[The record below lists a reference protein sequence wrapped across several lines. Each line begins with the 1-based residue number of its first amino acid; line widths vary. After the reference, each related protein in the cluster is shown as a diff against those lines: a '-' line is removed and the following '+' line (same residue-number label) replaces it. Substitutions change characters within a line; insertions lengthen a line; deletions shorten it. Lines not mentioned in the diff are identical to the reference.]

1 VRNWIFGQNRKSPEK
16 TGEAKEKSVADN
28 WFFRPNHEKPIINWW
43 KIDAYFDSSIYN
55 AWARFL
61 DRWLAYSNFINQ
73 FRVTG
78 FRRLVAELLSEAAT
92 LGAGGL
98 VVLLAFAIPALEL
111 TKDPNWRQASEYSV
125 TFLDINGNEIGKRGN
140 LFSDAVPLEE
150 IPDYMIKA
158 TLATEDR
165 RFFDHFGID
174 IFGTIR
180 ALYANL
186 QANSVVEGGSSITQQ
201 LAKNLFLSSEQSLTR
216 KINEAFLALWLEL
229 HLSKKEILKMYLDRA
244 PMGGKTYGVEAASQF
259 FFGKSVRD
267 VNLAEAALLAGLYK
281 APSNYSPYA
290 NPIGSRE
297 RTNEVL
303 TNMVE
308 AGYMT
313 EGQVH
318 SARLNPAKVIE
329 RSDFYVPNYYLDW
342 AFTEVRRI
350 MQGKNQYN
358 LVARTTIDLSLQKA
372 AEKAMADTLEANSTS
387 YHVDAGA
394 LVSMETDGAV
404 RAMVGGR
411 DYNISKFNRATMAY
425 RQPGSSFKTYVY
437 LTALEGGATPNM
449 MVSDSTQ
456 SCAGWVPKNYSG
468 GYHGSMTL
476 TMALAKSLNTVAV
489 QLSLRDKY
497 GGREKVLRNL
507 AKLGFPVKYNGG
519 ETRETNISR
528 IRHRISRSCSLAL
541 GDQGVTVLDHTSG
554 YATFAHGGKRVKGY
568 AITEIH
574 NSQGNLVYSRK
585 RDEKPDPQIFK
596 RKVVETLNQMLSHV
610 ITEGTGRRAQLDF
623 TTVVGKTGTSSGY
636 KDAWFMGFTGKY
648 VTGIWMG
655 NDSFKP
661 TNRVTGGSL
670 PAQTWQAYNIE
681 AHKNNYNIPAIPGL
695 PLHPR
700 QVEEQKRI
708 AQLKKE
714 DPTMGTVT
722 ERPSSGQYLPLKTQK
737 VLQRLSKMFK
747 EARPLENAALKG
759 AGLDTTT
766 GTQ

>member
-1 VRNWIFGQNRKSPEK
+1 MGNGIFRPKRQPTEATKDTKKADDNGSVGNWI
-16 TGEAKEKSVADN
+16 
-28 WFFRPNHEKPIINWW
+28 FRPNHSQRLIDWW
-43 KIDAYFDSSIYN
+43 AIDSYFDSSIYN
-55 AWARFL
+55 VWARFL

-78 FRRLVAELLSEAAT
+78 FRRIVAELFSEAAT

-125 TFLDINGNEIGKRGN
+125 TFLDINGSEIVKRGN
-140 LFSDAVPLEE
+140 LYSDAVPLEE
-150 IPDYMIKA
+150 IPDYMVKA

-165 RFFDHFGID
+165 RFFDHFGSDLI
-174 IFGTIR
+174 GTAR

-186 QANSVVEGGSSITQQ
+186 QANGVVEGGSSITQQ

-229 HLSKKEILKMYLDRA
+229 HLTKKEILKMYLDRA

-290 NPIGSRE
+290 HPIRSRE

-308 AGYMT
+308 AGFMT

-358 LVARTTIDLSLQKA
+358 LVARTTIDLNLQKA
-372 AEKAMADTLEANSTS
+372 AEKAMAETLEQNSRS
-387 YHVDAGA
+387 RRVDEGA

-437 LTALEGGATPNM
+437 LTALEGGARPNM

-456 SCAGWVPKNYSG
+456 ACAGWRPRNYSG
-468 GYHGSMTL
+468 GYHGRMTL
-476 TMALAKSLNTVAV
+476 TRALAKSLNTVAV

-507 AKLGFPVKYNGG
+507 AKLGFPVVYKGG
-519 ETRETNISR
+519 KTRETNIR
-528 IRHRISRSCSLAL
+528 RQRHRIKRSCSLAL

-554 YATFAHGGKRVKGY
+554 YATLANGGKRVKGY
-568 AITEIH
+568 AITEIQ
-574 NSQGNLVYSRK
+574 NSRGKLVYSRDK
-585 RDEKPDPQIFK
+585 DEKPAPQIFD
-596 RKVVETLNQMLSHV
+596 RKAVEKLNKMLSV
-610 ITEGTGRRAQLDF
+610 VVAEGTGRRAQLEF
-623 TTVVGKTGTSSGY
+623 TTAVGKTGTSTKS

-648 VTGIWMG
+648 VTGICLA
-655 NDSFKP
+655 
-661 TNRVTGGSL
+661 TTILR
-670 PAQTWQAYNIE
+670 QQA
-681 AHKNNYNIPAIPGL
+681 G
-695 PLHPR
+695 
-700 QVEEQKRI
+700 
-708 AQLKKE
+708 
-714 DPTMGTVT
+714 
-722 ERPSSGQYLPLKTQK
+722 
-737 VLQRLSKMFK
+737 
-747 EARPLENAALKG
+747 
-759 AGLDTTT
+759 
-766 GTQ
+766 

>member
-1 VRNWIFGQNRKSPEK
+1 
-16 TGEAKEKSVADN
+16 
-28 WFFRPNHEKPIINWW
+28 
-43 KIDAYFDSSIYN
+43 
-55 AWARFL
+55 
-61 DRWLAYSNFINQ
+61 
-73 FRVTG
+73 
-78 FRRLVAELLSEAAT
+78 
-92 LGAGGL
+92 
-98 VVLLAFAIPALEL
+98 
-111 TKDPNWRQASEYSV
+111 
-125 TFLDINGNEIGKRGN
+125 
-140 LFSDAVPLEE
+140 
-150 IPDYMIKA
+150 
-158 TLATEDR
+158 
-165 RFFDHFGID
+165 
-174 IFGTIR
+174 
-180 ALYANL
+180 
-186 QANSVVEGGSSITQQ
+186 
-201 LAKNLFLSSEQSLTR
+201 
-216 KINEAFLALWLEL
+216 
-229 HLSKKEILKMYLDRA
+229 MYLDRA

-281 APSNYSPYA
+281 APSTYSPYA

-342 AFTEVRRI
+342 AFTEVRRA

-358 LVARTTIDLSLQKA
+358 LVARTTIDLRLQKA
-372 AEKAMADTLEANSTS
+372 AEKAMADTLEANSRS

-437 LTALEGGATPNM
+437 LTALVGGATPDM
-449 MVSDSTQ
+449 IVSDSTQ
-456 SCAGWVPKNYSG
+456 PCAGWRPRNYSG
-468 GYHGSMTL
+468 GYHGRMTL
-476 TMALAKSLNTVAV
+476 TRALAKSLNTVAV
-489 QLSLRDKY
+489 QLSLRNKY
-497 GGREKVLRNL
+497 GGREQVLRNL
-507 AKLGFPVKYNGG
+507 AKIGFPVKYKGG
-519 ETRETNISR
+519 ETRETNIRR
-528 IRHRISRSCSLAL
+528 IRHRIKRSCSLAL

-554 YATFAHGGKRVKGY
+554 YATFASGGKRIKGY
-568 AITEIH
+568 AITEVH
-574 NSQGNLVYSRK
+574 NSRGKLVYSRK
-585 RDEKPDPQIFK
+585 RDEKPAPQIFK
-596 RKVVETLNQMLSHV
+596 RKTVETLNRMLAEV
-610 ITEGTGRRAQLDF
+610 VKAGTGRRAQLDF
-623 TTVVGKTGTSSGY
+623 TTAVGKTGTSTGY

-648 VTGIWMG
+648 ITGIWMG
-655 NDSFKP
+655 NDNFKP

-670 PAQTWQAYNIE
+670 PAQTWQAYNVA
-681 AHKNNYNIPAIPGL
+681 AHTDFNIPAIPGL

-714 DPTMGTVT
+714 DPTMGTVA
-722 ERPSSGQYLPLKTQK
+722 EQPSSGQYLPLKTQK
-737 VLQRLSKMFK
+737 VLQRLNKMFK
-747 EARPLENAALKG
+747 EARPLENAAVKG

-766 GTQ
+766 GAQ